1 MKVMALNRSLG
12 NLISEPIAV
21 DIIPDSAIIKDNK
34 PFFIPDFS
42 QRWAYTATIA
52 FRINRLGKNV
62 AAKFAHRY
70 YDAATICLRTLPL
83 DLIENL
89 NNRGME
95 SGIATSFD
103 GAIILGEWQPI
114 ESLKTEPLDITIND
128 NHYRIDPASIDIDNA
143 VKILSRYFTLKIGD
157 IIIPGNFSDK
167 TFFDIDN
174 HINVKFNNNDCLSL
188 KIK

>member
-12 NLISEPIAV
+12 TLISEPIAV

-42 QRWAYTATIA
+42 QQWAYIATIA

-62 AAKFAHRY
+62 ATKFAQRY
-70 YDAATICLRTLPL
+70 YDAATICLRTIPI
-83 DLIENL
+83 DLITNL
-89 NNRGME
+89 NNCSIK

-114 ESLKTEPLDITIND
+114 DNFKNKPLDIIID
-128 NHYRIDPASIDIDNA
+128 NNRYQIDPSSIDIDNA
-143 VKILSRYFTLKIGD
+143 IKILSQYFTLKIGD
-157 IIIPGNFSDK
+157 IIIPGNFSEE

-174 HINVKFNNNDCLSL
+174 HIIVKFNNNDCLSL